1 MKIYKAWA
9 INDQGATSDVAN
21 GCSFSS
27 VRMAEETARAEFDK
41 NWKIHIIDNETGE
54 EVKSFKIRG
63 T

>member
-1 MKIYKAWA
+1 
-9 INDQGATSDVAN
+9 
-21 GCSFSS
+21 
-27 VRMAEETARAEFDK
+27 MAEETARAEFDK